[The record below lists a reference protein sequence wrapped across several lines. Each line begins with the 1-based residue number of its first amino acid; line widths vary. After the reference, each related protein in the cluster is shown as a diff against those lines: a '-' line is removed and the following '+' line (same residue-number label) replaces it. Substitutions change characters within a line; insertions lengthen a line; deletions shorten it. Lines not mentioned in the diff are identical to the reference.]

1 MTHRMGLTR
10 LGPMLLALLAFS
22 ACDAPQARVPAGS
35 RISSGDGMMASPVL
49 GTPVRSGGQQQLS
62 GGPIFTASSAR
73 PATTEATGAGAE
85 RAFVTAIL
93 TDLQGE
99 SFRVNSEH
107 CGYIGLDGA
116 GNLMQTQSL
125 RGTEAS
131 CTLPQ
136 VPAGMTLL
144 ASYHTHG
151 TYSPR
156 YASEFPTSTDM
167 LTDAS
172 DGIDGYI
179 STPGGRLWYVDS
191 DTMTVRELCGRGCLP
206 QDPNYVAADD
216 GPVRPLMSLRD
227 LQNYEGSGAF

>member
-1 MTHRMGLTR
+1 MTQRMGLTH
-10 LGPMLLALLAFS
+10 LGPMFLVLLAFS
-22 ACDAPQARVPAGS
+22 ACTVPRTQSPEGS
-35 RISSGDGMMASPVL
+35 RIASGDGMMSFPNI
-49 GTPVRSGGQQQLS
+49 GTPIRSGTQQQLS
-62 GGPIFTASSAR
+62 GSTVVTASTDR
-73 PATTEATGAGAE
+73 PVTAEASGTGQE
-85 RAFVTAIL
+85 RAFVMAIL
-93 TDLQGE
+93 TRLQSE
-99 SFRVNSEH
+99 SFRANAEH
-107 CGYIGLDGA
+107 CGYIGLDGG
-116 GNLMQTQSL
+116 GNLIQTQSR

-136 VPAGMTLL
+136 IPAGMRLL

-151 TYSPR
+151 TYSPQ

-167 LTDAS
+167 QTDAS
-172 DGIDGYI
+172 DNIDGYI

-206 QDPNYVAADD
+206 QDPNYVAAED